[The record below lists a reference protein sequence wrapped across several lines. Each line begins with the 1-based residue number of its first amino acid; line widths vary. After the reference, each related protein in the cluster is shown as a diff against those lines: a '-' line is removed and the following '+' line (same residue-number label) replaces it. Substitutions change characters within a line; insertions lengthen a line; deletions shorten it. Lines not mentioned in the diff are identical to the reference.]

1 MNAFE
6 KTAALYDTAFS
17 APTTD
22 KVANVYEIYKQ
33 AGLLMKE
40 PSVTQPGLMGNLARS
55 GAGLGMGTRAQN
67 NEYAEAQKSGKISR
81 MGFLKKEGEVEIYK
95 LAGFD
100 KEALS
105 FAPVGKAI
113 ASGAKAIGHQ
123 VGRVGG
129 AMQRTAFQASK
140 GVPTAGQ
147 SMLHSAGQGVRNLG
161 KGIAAN
167 PGTAAGVAGVGLAG
181 MGTAGMAGRMTAPR
195 QQ

>member
-6 KTAALYDTAFS
+6 KTAAFYDTALS

-22 KVANVYEIYKQ
+22 KVASVYEIYKQ
-33 AGLLMKE
+33 AGFDKD
-40 PSVTQPGLMGNLARS
+40 
-55 GAGLGMGTRAQN
+55 AGL
-67 NEYAEAQKSGKISR
+67 
-81 MGFLKKEGEVEIYK
+81 
-95 LAGFD
+95 
-100 KEALS
+100 
-105 FAPVGKAI
+105 
-113 ASGAKAIGHQ
+113 ASGIGEAVAAGGKWVGHQ

-140 GVPTAGQ
+140 GVPTQGQ
-147 SMLHSAGQGVRNLG
+147 AMLHAAGQGVRNLG

-181 MGTAGMAGRMTAPR
+181 MGAAGVAGRMSAPR